1 MSNKSRLFIALLLA
15 FFPVL
20 FAQPAQAVLV
30 DSVDITCKKDGVEET
45 YNTGWDS
52 DNTYFEGVGDIAK
65 FYCEGGHS
73 LLGDGAEYVSDT
85 LGSGEGRFYTGE
97 STNSTPEPSP
107 EPTASSAASESTEKT
122 TSAVTEQSGPS
133 QEDYDS
139 ALARIVELEAT
150 IADKDAEIAS
160 LNAII
165 AGLKG
170 SIDSKNQTIAS
181 LNGTIDELKASLD
194 ASAKSFDELKST
206 NASLT
211 KQIEEFKISLD
222 KANKEIASQKAR
234 GDNAEKTITEL
245 KGTITELK
253 GTITSL
259 NEKIANLQSQV
270 ETIPGLKKELDNALA
285 NVSKAEQT
293 IKSLEDSLIKANDT
307 IEEQGAQIEE
317 LKALRS
323 SEDSAQNS
331 ALAEALVAEANVLF
345 DNAEGGSEEYEVGLA
360 MLSLAAEADDPD
372 LPEQLAAVPVIG
384 AVAGEI
390 LSFMNSLG
398 NVGAD
403 ISPEVR
409 ERSEEVVIAGVIVG
423 GQIATTSA
431 ISVSGGTS
439 NVRMRK
445 L

>member
-85 LGSGEGRFYTGE
+85 LGSGEGRFYTGK

-234 GDNAEKTITEL
+234 GDNAEK
-245 KGTITELK
+245 TITELK